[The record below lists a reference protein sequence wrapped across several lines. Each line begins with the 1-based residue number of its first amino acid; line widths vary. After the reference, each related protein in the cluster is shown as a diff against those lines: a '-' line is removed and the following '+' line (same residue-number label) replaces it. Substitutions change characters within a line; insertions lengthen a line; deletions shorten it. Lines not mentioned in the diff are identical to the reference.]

1 MTAATSWH
9 TVNNQSVWYAVE
21 QKAEALAVDERAL
34 AEQQAQL
41 HNQQDLLRQEQAL
54 VEEAAAAAEQDRK
67 QAQDMLKVQLHPTSN
82 HGHSSQTFQA
92 VLRHAPSIATL
103 SYR

>member
-1 MTAATSWH
+1 MHHCIPLCASQAVSVATSWH
-9 TVNNQSVWYAVE
+9 TVNNQPVWYAVE

-67 QAQDMLKVQLHPTSN
+67 QAQDMLKVQLHPTSMATA
-82 HGHSSQTFQA
+82 HSLQS
-92 VLRHAPSIATL
+92 
-103 SYR
+103 

>member
-1 MTAATSWH
+1 MRFATSWH
-9 TVNNQSVWYAVE
+9 TVNNQPVWYAVE

-67 QAQDMLKVQLHPTSN
+67 QAQDMLKVRLHPTSN
-82 HGHSSQTFQA
+82 HGQLTAHSSLDTCSKHCYLVIQMA
-92 VLRHAPSIATL
+92 
-103 SYR
+103 